1 MPERTPY
8 SLIIQTMPLPDLQEH
23 ILSLE
28 EQRKELLLQRI
39 AIEKDTTVSKIIKIL
54 ETKEIDRTVSI
65 IDLVIEETKKQV
77 ETLIHLN

>member
-1 MPERTPY
+1 
-8 SLIIQTMPLPDLQEH
+8 MPLPDLQEH

-39 AIEKDTTVSKIIKIL
+39 AIEKDTTTSKIIKIL

>member
-1 MPERTPY
+1 
-8 SLIIQTMPLPDLQEH
+8 MPLPDLQEH

>member
-1 MPERTPY
+1 
-8 SLIIQTMPLPDLQEH
+8 MPLPDLQEH

-28 EQRKELLLQRI
+28 EQREELLLQRI

>member
-1 MPERTPY
+1 
-8 SLIIQTMPLPDLQEH
+8 MPLPDLQEH

-65 IDLVIEETKKQV
+65 IDLVINEDKKQID
-77 ETLIHLN
+77 TLIHLN

>member
-1 MPERTPY
+1 
-8 SLIIQTMPLPDLQEH
+8 MPLPDLQEH

-39 AIEKDTTVSKIIKIL
+39 AIEKDTTTSKIIKIL

-65 IDLVIEETKKQV
+65 IDLVINEDKKQID
-77 ETLIHLN
+77 TLIHLN